1 MTESLNTDLQCKLCG
16 AVFPSDVHH
25 VCDSVAAP
33 RVASS
38 VDDLRAGQWV
48 AWRVKTRRRWV
59 VGEIIE
65 PDQQWVEG
73 MLILEDDPDD

>member
-1 MTESLNTDLQCKLCG
+1 MALCSHPTFTMC
-16 AVFPSDVHH
+16 ATLWLP
-25 VCDSVAAP
+25 P